1 MPQISAKPADLRAFA
16 SDALPIQHRLRAQA
30 HLQSLAAGAAR
41 ARCVYGNPV
50 IIDGAPVR
58 ALLYQV
64 ELLNGFVYDV
74 SERFRLADL
83 GRLLDGW
90 SAAAMSAISSARVSI
105 PSQRPGVRMLRL
117 DPTGD
122 GRLVEVQGDLLT
134 ARHVVILI
142 PGMTN
147 DLSNIDR
154 DLRPRSDAIFDE
166 MVVCGGPDVAVITW
180 LGYDT
185 PDLDAQGL
193 IDGATTG
200 KARAGAAQLVSD
212 VNALRAAG
220 LNSHVTVVAHSY
232 GTIVAGFAMR
242 TGLAVDDLVVV
253 GSPGMAAQ
261 KRKALGSP
269 KVNLWATATEGPA
282 ITSSPVAEKVID
294 AVSHQ
299 ILPGLGP
306 IIARPIKEQ
315 VTGGDPIT
323 KAPVHGPDPTDPGF
337 GAKVFPSSGS
347 GHSAYFDRG
356 STGLS
361 NIALIAVGK
370 RPR

>member
-1 MPQISAKPADLRAFA
+1 MPQISANPADLRAFA
-16 SDALPIQHRLRAQA
+16 SESLPTQHRLRAQA
-30 HLQSLAAGAAR
+30 HTQSLAAGAAR
-41 ARCVYGNPV
+41 ARCVYGNS
-50 IIDGAPVR
+50 ITIDGAPVR

-64 ELLNGFVYDV
+64 ELLNGFVFDV

-90 SAAAMSAISSARVSI
+90 AASAALAILSARVPI
-105 PSQRPGVRMLRL
+105 PSRNPGIRMLRL

-147 DLSNIDR
+147 ELSNIDR

-200 KARAGAAQLVSD
+200 RAERGAAQLISD
-212 VNALRAAG
+212 VNALRSAG

-232 GTIVAGFAMR
+232 GTIVAGLAMR
-242 TGLAVDDLVVV
+242 TGLAVNDLVVV
-253 GSPGMAAQ
+253 GSPGMAA
-261 KRKALGSP
+261 KNRKALGSP
-269 KVNLWATATEGPA
+269 NVKVWATATNGPP

-294 AVSHQ
+294 AVSHH

-306 IIARPIKEQ
+306 IIVRPIKEQ
-315 VTGGDPIT
+315 MTGGDPIT

-337 GAKVFPSSGS
+337 GADVFASSGR

-361 NIALIAVGK
+361 NIGRIAVGIQ
-370 RPR
+370 PR